1 MEERDL
7 LIEIL
12 QRVTKLETKWDEHVK
27 RYDEDTADLKRD
39 ICEQKVRIDPLEKG
53 VKKLLF
59 YASICGFVAGWL
71 SKFVFQ
77 WIGKHM

>member
-27 RYDEDTADLKRD
+27 RHDDDTSKMRKD
-39 ICEQKVRIDPLEKG
+39 ICEQKLRIDPLEKN

-59 YASICGFVAGWL
+59 YASACGFVAGWI
-71 SKFVFQ
+71 SKLIFQ
-77 WIGKHM
+77 WIGA